1 MKIARIPVL
10 TYTPGELEYFCFI
23 RGGVGADCH
32 QGPDFYQFPDGSL
45 MMTWSAYD
53 YNERSND
60 CVVLYSISKDRGLSW
75 SEPQVYFADRGGGSG
90 GIGSCCRLLLRGS
103 NQVLM
108 FRAKTIWHE
117 IEIDEKR
124 NIVTGGG
131 NCFKSKTRFFL
142 QRSSDGGRTFD
153 YGEELPYL
161 KITGGKELPEIG
173 CYGTVHG
180 AIQLKN
186 GRIVAVFYYLDPER
200 SDTKEQ
206 KWGSQHYKAACL
218 LSDDKGCSWKRGGE
232 IEVDTPRGVM
242 EPEFVEIPPN
252 RIFCLFRTKGGY
264 LYQTVSENG
273 GESWSP
279 SEPSALPSP
288 ESMARMIRLRN
299 GNLMVVWNNVS
310 STTQQPRHPL
320 SAVISK
326 DNGKS
331 WDNPRIIADES
342 GENQLSNHNL
352 IQLDD
357 GRILLGISH
366 YRATRPFTSDLD
378 IAIFDEKWLS

>member
-10 TYTPGELEYFCFI
+10 TYTPGKLEYFCFI
-23 RGGVGADCH
+23 RGGVGADYH
-32 QGPDFYQFPDGSL
+32 QGPDFYQFPDGDL
-45 MMTWSAYD
+45 MMTWWAYD
-53 YNERSND
+53 YEECSSD
-60 CVVLYSISKDRGLSW
+60 CVTLYSISKDRGLSW
-75 SEPQVYFADRGGGSG
+75 SGPQVYFADRVGGVGVFH
-90 GIGSCCRLLLRGS
+90 RLRLRES
-103 NQVLM
+103 NKVLR
-108 FRAKTIWHE
+108 FHAKTVRDE
-117 IEIDEKR
+117 IKIDEKR
-124 NIVTGGG
+124 NIITAGC
-131 NCFKSKTRFFL
+131 NYFKSKTRFFL
-142 QRSSDGGRTFD
+142 QRSLDGGRTFD
-153 YGEELPYL
+153 YGEELPYQ

-173 CYGTVHG
+173 CYGAVHG
-180 AIQLKN
+180 AVQLGN

-200 SDTKEQ
+200 SDAKEQ
-206 KWGSQHYKAACL
+206 KWESQHYKAACL
-218 LSDDKGCSWKRGGE
+218 LSDDEGCSWKHGGE

-242 EPEFVEIPPN
+242 EPQFIETSPN

-273 GESWSP
+273 GESWSS

-299 GNLMVVWNNVS
+299 GNLLVVWNNVS

-320 SAVISK
+320 SAVISR

-342 GENQLSNHNL
+342 GRNQLSNHNL

-366 YRATRPFTSDLD
+366 YHATRPFTGDLD